1 MICAASSDT
10 SLKFRDFRTS
20 DILGMLDESSPY
32 IKEEMNIVSLR
43 KKWINILYKAATGS
57 SRVRTLL
64 TPVGA
69 GLFFLLIAFF
79 IVVSLQLDNFLGFPK
94 LLPASLNVIVSVPI
108 LAIGLFLMLWSVL
121 HFIKVKGTPV
131 PFNPPPKLVT
141 TGPYAYARN
150 PMLTGVFTLLFGLG
164 VLFRSISLVFIFTPL
179 FVLLNV
185 LELRA
190 VEEPELGKRLGK
202 EYVEYKK
209 RVPMFIPRLRVKAE
223 K

>member
-1 MICAASSDT
+1 M
-10 SLKFRDFRTS
+10 SLH
-20 DILGMLDESSPY
+20 
-32 IKEEMNIVSLR
+32 
-43 KKWINILYKAATGS
+43 KKLIEIFYKAARSS
-57 SRVRTLL
+57 SRMRTLL
-64 TPVGA
+64 TPVGL
-69 GLFFLLIAFF
+69 LFFFTVVVLLIVA
-79 IVVSLQLDNFLGFPK
+79 SLQVDKFLGLPK
-94 LLPASLNVIVSVPI
+94 LLPTPVNIILSVPI
-108 LAIGLFLMLWSVL
+108 LAIGLFLVLWSVL

-141 TGPYAYARN
+141 TGPYAYVRN
-150 PMLTGVFTLLFGLG
+150 PMLTGWFILFFGLG

-202 EYVEYKK
+202 EYLEYKK
-209 RVPMFIPRLRVKAE
+209 RVPMFIPWLKVRTK